1 MSHIETVTANYFL
14 TGVSRFLG
22 NPFIEALPPLD
33 KTKNKFL
40 TALSHYPPTP
50 NTKSRRA
57 GEIERIM
64 ELSTLGDIV
73 YPFPEYQKVGLAL
86 ATNMRDTYVAR
97 NPMTTIDRQRR
108 HALATQGVDGL
119 PFPANWKSSAKGHF
133 MMAVSGMGKTTFAQ
147 AFLLRYPQVIRH
159 SNYHGQDLQCIQV
172 VYLNLRVP
180 HDATLKGLC
189 IQFFEEIDRLLATN
203 YARQARA
210 LRNIA
215 PMVQLMNQV
224 ATAVSLGFLVVDEVQ
239 NLRTARG
246 DDAEIM
252 LNLFSEIIERLGIS
266 LLVLATPAV
275 QDVVEH
281 SVRNA
286 RKLMSSGETVLK
298 PMAKSDLQWEDFCDT
313 YWNYSYVK
321 NKGRLDKVVRDAWYD
336 ASAGNTAFAVLAFM
350 LSQRNE
356 IGGREII
363 DAASF
368 ARTAATDMA
377 FLQPAITALRS
388 RDPKKLRAFDDLL
401 VSPRYL
407 ALRKLLG
414 TQEPPSQNATT
425 EEFEEV
431 PQQDTGSRK
440 PGKKT
445 AAAAQ
450 PPHSNGGVDLPMEDP
465 LAR

>member
-1 MSHIETVTANYFL
+1 MDTVTANYISS
-14 TGVSRFLG
+14 GVSRFQG
-22 NPFIEALPPLD
+22 NPFIEVLPALE
-33 KTKNKFL
+33 KTKTQFL
-40 TALSHYPPTP
+40 TALSHYPPKPTAM
-50 NTKSRRA
+50 SRRA
-57 GEIERIM
+57 GEIERVM
-64 ELSTLGDIV
+64 ELSTLSDIV
-73 YPFPEYQKVGLAL
+73 YPFPEYQKAGIAL
-86 ATNMRDTYVAR
+86 ATIMRDTYVAR
-97 NPMTTIDRQRR
+97 NPMTTMDRQRR
-108 HALATQGVDGL
+108 HALATEGVDGL

-147 AFLLRYPQVIRH
+147 AFLLRYPQVIQH
-159 SNYHGQDLQCIQV
+159 SNYNGQPLQCFQV

-180 HDATLKGLC
+180 HDATLKSLC
-189 IQFFEEIDRLLATN
+189 LQFFEEIDRLLATN
-203 YARQARA
+203 YARQARS

-224 ATAVSLGFLVVDEVQ
+224 ATAVSLGFLVIDEVQ

-266 LLVLATPAV
+266 LLILATPAV

-298 PMAKSDLQWEDFCDT
+298 PMSRTDLQWEDFCET
-313 YWNYSYVK
+313 YWDYSYVK
-321 NKGRLDKVVRDAWYD
+321 KKGQLNKAIRDAWHD

-377 FLQPAITALRS
+377 FLQPAIAALRS
-388 RDPKKLRAFDDLL
+388 RDPKKLRTFDDLL
-401 VSPRYL
+401 FSPQYL

-414 TQEPPSQNATT
+414 AQEGVTQNKTT
-425 EEFEEV
+425 DEFEDMPKQV
-431 PQQDTGSRK
+431 SRGRK
-440 PGKKT
+440 PGIGAGT
-445 AAAAQ
+445 VT
-450 PPHSNGGVDLPMEDP
+450 PPRSSGSVDLPMEDP